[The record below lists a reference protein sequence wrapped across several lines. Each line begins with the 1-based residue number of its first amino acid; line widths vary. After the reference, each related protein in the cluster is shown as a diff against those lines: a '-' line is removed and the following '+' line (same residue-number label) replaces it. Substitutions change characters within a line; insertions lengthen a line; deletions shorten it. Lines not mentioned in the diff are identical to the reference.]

1 MFKKLK
7 RAAVGADVPHEK
19 ATAALKAETLAI
31 PAEVRIP
38 MSMHIGAPAKAVV
51 KKGDAVMVGT
61 LIGEAGGFVSANIHS
76 SVSGTVKAVE
86 PFTLAN
92 GRTCD
97 AVVITTD
104 GQQTVDPSVEP
115 PVVTDK
121 ASFLAA
127 VRASGLVGLGGAGF
141 PTDVKLQ
148 PKDPVDTLLI
158 NASECEVM
166 LTSDAREMLD
176 FTDTVISGIQAV
188 LQWCEIPKCVIGI
201 EDNKP
206 ECVEAM
212 RKEIG
217 DDSRIT
223 VMPLKAVYG
232 TGAELIL
239 IEKCLGREVP
249 RGSLPAAA
257 GCIVMNVTSVSTLG
271 KYLKTGMPLVERT
284 ITLDGSACARPCNV
298 TAPVGTA
305 VKDVLAH
312 AGVKE
317 GVQLGK
323 VIAGGAMMG
332 PALANLEVPITKTSG
347 GLLMFAVEEAKLP
360 EADPCIR
367 CGRCVNYCPLG
378 LEPVEIL
385 DAYDRKDGDALIAL
399 HADYCFNCGSCSFVC
414 PAHRPVTQTMALA
427 KELCMNRQ
435 NELKEA
441 KK

>member
-19 ATAALKAETLAI
+19 ATATLKAERLAI

-38 MSMHIGAPAKAVV
+38 MSMHIGAPAKAIV

-86 PFTLAN
+86 PFALAN
-92 GRTCD
+92 GRTCES
-97 AVVITTD
+97 VVITTD
-104 GQQTVDPSVEP
+104 GEQTVDPTVAP
-115 PVVTDK
+115 PEVTDK
-121 ASFLAA
+121 ASFLRA
-127 VRASGLVGLGGAGF
+127 VRNCGLVGLGGAGF

-176 FTDTVISGIQAV
+176 FTDTVISGCKAV
-188 LQWCEIPKCVIGI
+188 MKWCEMPNCVIGI

-212 RKEIG
+212 CALIKPE
-217 DDSRIT
+217 DHIT
-223 VMPLKAVYG
+223 VKPLKAVYG

-249 RGSLPAAA
+249 RGGLPAAV

-271 KYLKTGMPLVERT
+271 KYLNTGMPLVERT
-284 ITLDGSACARPCNV
+284 ITIDGSACARPCNV

-305 VKDVLAH
+305 VETVLAH

-323 VIAGGAMMG
+323 VIAGGGMMG
-332 PALANLEVPITKTSG
+332 PALADLSVPITKTSG
-347 GLLMFAVEEAKLP
+347 GLLMFSVEDAKLP
-360 EADPCIR
+360 DPTPCIR

-378 LEPVEIL
+378 LEPVEIV
-385 DAYDRKDGDALIAL
+385 DAYERKDADALIAL
-399 HADYCFNCGSCSFVC
+399 HADYCFNCGSCTFVC
-414 PAHRPVTQTMALA
+414 PARRPVTQNMALA
-427 KELCMNRQ
+427 KEMCMNRM

-441 KK
+441 NK

>member
-7 RAAVGADVPHEK
+7 RAAVGANVPHEK
-19 ATAALKAETLAI
+19 ATATLKAEKLAV

-38 MSMHIGAPAKAVV
+38 LSMHIGAPAKALV
-51 KKGDAVMVGT
+51 KKGDTVMVGT
-61 LIGEAGGFVSANIHS
+61 QIGEAGGFVSANIHS

-86 PFTLAN
+86 PFTLGN
-92 GRTCD
+92 GRVCD
-97 AVVITTD
+97 SVVITTD
-104 GQQTVDPSVEP
+104 GLQTVDPAVQP

-176 FTDTVISGIQAV
+176 NTATVISGCKAV
-188 LQWCEIPKCVIGI
+188 MKWCDIPSCVIGI

-212 RKEIG
+212 NALIKPEDHI
-217 DDSRIT
+217 
-223 VMPLKAVYG
+223 VVKPLKAVYG

-249 RGSLPAAA
+249 RGALPAAV

-271 KYLKTGMPLVERT
+271 KYLETGMPLVERT
-284 ITLDGSACARPCNV
+284 ITIDGDACARPCNV

-305 VKDVLAH
+305 VQDVLAH

-317 GVQLGK
+317 GVTLSK

-332 PALANLEVPITKTSG
+332 PALADLTTPITKTSG
-347 GLLMFAVEEAKLP
+347 GLLMFGEAEAKLP
-360 EADPCIR
+360 DASPCIR
-367 CGRCVNYCPLG
+367 CGRCVEYCPLG
-378 LEPVEIL
+378 LEPVEIV
-385 DAYDRKDGDALIAL
+385 DAYDRKDADELIKL

-414 PAHRPVTQTMALA
+414 PARRPVTQNMALA
-427 KELCMNRQ
+427 KELCMKRM
-435 NELKEA
+435 NELKEGG
-441 KK
+441 K